1 MIVKAKNS
9 EIINFIQ
16 DKLIDG
22 KLLESGNET
31 LYQTNNG
38 EYKVPLYLTS
48 SMVNELTPVLK
59 LLTEVGGIVLFFM
72 MKLKPVFIRKSKR
85 KWQG

>member
-1 MIVKAKNS
+1 MGLTVPVYDFLQFLLRYTQNDRESEKNS

-38 EYKVPLYLTS
+38 EYKYHFT
-48 SMVNELTPVLK
+48 
-59 LLTEVGGIVLFFM
+59 
-72 MKLKPVFIRKSKR
+72 
-85 KWQG
+85 